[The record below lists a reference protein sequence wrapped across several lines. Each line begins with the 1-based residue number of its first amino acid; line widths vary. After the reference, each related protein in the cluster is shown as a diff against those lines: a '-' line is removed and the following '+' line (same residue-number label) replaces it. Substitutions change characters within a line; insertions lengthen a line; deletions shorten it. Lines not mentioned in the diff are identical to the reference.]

1 MADADPTVTS
11 LAAGGEPENSTGAG
25 PENPPQPPETPKEEG
40 LKFDGMSEE
49 QRTKLARF
57 KTQNDLG
64 KSYLELER
72 KLGASVVLPGKD
84 AKQEDWD
91 AFYKRLGRPDSPDG
105 YELESVI
112 TNEGVKLD
120 DVGDVEFKKQAHELG
135 LTKNQA
141 ETLHKWWINAIIGQT
156 EKLKTAA
163 KEKKREASEALRKEY
178 GLEYDKKL
186 ALVGLVNRKFGSDGW
201 LPYLNKGPGNDPEFL
216 RFLIKIGEAIS
227 EETLVSGRATTA
239 VTVDEREPGVLNYPN
254 RPEITKN
261 RFRTVR

>member
-1 MADADPTVTS
+1 MAETVSEDTS
-11 LAAGGEPENSTGAG
+11 LAAGGTDNSQDAA
-25 PENPPQPPETPKEEG
+25 QVKPPETKTTEEG

-49 QRTKLARF
+49 ERTKLARF

-72 KLGASVVLPGKD
+72 KLGASVVLPGKN

-105 YELESVI
+105 YELQSVV
-112 TNEGVKLD
+112 TEEGVKLD
-120 DVGDVEFKKQAHELG
+120 DVGDVEFRKQAHELG

-156 EKLKTAA
+156 EKV
-163 KEKKREASEALRKEY
+163 KELARQKKREASDDLRKEY
-178 GLEYDKKL
+178 GLDYDKKL
-186 ALVGLVNRKFGSDGW
+186 ALIGLVNRKFGSDGW
-201 LPYLNKGPGNDPEFL
+201 IPYLNRGPGNDPEFL

-227 EETLVSGRATTA
+227 EETLVQGRVQSGAT
-239 VTVDEREPGVLNYPN
+239 VEEREPGILNYPN

-261 RFRTVR
+261 RFRSVR